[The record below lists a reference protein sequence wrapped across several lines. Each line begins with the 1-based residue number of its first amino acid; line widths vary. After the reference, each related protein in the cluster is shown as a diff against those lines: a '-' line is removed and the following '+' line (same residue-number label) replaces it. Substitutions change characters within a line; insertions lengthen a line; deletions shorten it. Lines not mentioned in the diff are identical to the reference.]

1 MIVDKKLENGVFVP
15 DVPSWLIGQS
25 FLAEYLKATDNFKLH
40 LSPELEVL
48 NPNEITALQ
57 GEQYLDSITIN
68 GQNGLE
74 VVMGIVNSQSLIVQR
89 FFAKAEVWRKD
100 TKALQDICTALGL
113 DINTVFSE
121 AKKFDRFLK

>member
-1 MIVDKKLENGVFVP
+1 MKLNKIEIAPNQFGP
-15 DVPSWLIGQS
+15 DTPEG
-25 FLAEYLKATDNFKLH
+25 LAFKSVTYRPETDDYWGEFQDG
-40 LSPELEVL
+40 E

-57 GEQYLDSITIN
+57 GEQYLNSITIN

-74 VVMGIVNSQSLIVQR
+74 VVMGAINAQPNLLVKR
-89 FFAKAEVWRKD
+89 FFEKATVWKKD
-100 TKALQDICTALGL
+100 TQAIKDMCTAFGL

>member
-1 MIVDKKLENGVFVP
+1 MKLNKIEIAPNQYGPDIPAGLEFKSVTYRPESDDYWGEFEQGENF
-15 DVPSWLIGQS
+15 
-25 FLAEYLKATDNFKLH
+25 
-40 LSPELEVL
+40 
-48 NPNEITALQ
+48 NEITALQ
-57 GEQYLDSITIN
+57 GEQYLNSITIN

-113 DINTVFSE
+113 DIDTVFSE
-121 AKKFDRFLK
+121 AKKLDRFLK

>member
-1 MIVDKKLENGVFVP
+1 MILENNNGEPLIPSGLVFKSIKYRP
-15 DVPSWLIGQS
+15 
-25 FLAEYLKATDNFKLH
+25 ETDDYWGEF
-40 LSPELEVL
+40 EQGE

-121 AKKFDRFLK
+121 AKKLDRFLK